1 MINSKT
7 KLSAFLAILLIAAG
21 VCAQDHRHSTAGQPA
36 DKSHANCPMMQ
47 PDKSS
52 GASHSQGHTAHLD
65 EVNARGEQAMGFS
78 QTATTHHFLLSPEG
92 GSIQVETNEPNDQA
106 NRESIRAHLQHIA
119 GMFNAGNFNIPML
132 IHNQVPP
139 GVMTMEQLKGKIT
152 FAYEETGQGG
162 RVRIS
167 TNDRGALAAV
177 HEFLR
182 FQIKDHQTGDSLEMT
197 PR

>member
-7 KLSAFLAILLIAAG
+7 KLWACLVIFLIAVG
-21 VCAQDHRHSTAGQPA
+21 VCAQDHRHSPAGQPA

-52 GASHSQGHTAHLD
+52 DSAHSEGHTAHLD
-65 EVNARGEQAMGFS
+65 DVNARGEKAMGFS
-78 QTATTHHFLLSPEG
+78 QNATTHHFLLSPEG
-92 GSIQVETNEPNDQA
+92 GIIQVETNEPNDKA
-106 NRESIRAHLQHIA
+106 NRQNIREHLKHIA
-119 GMFNAGNFNIPML
+119 AMFGAGNFNIPML
-132 IHNQVPP
+132 VHNQVPP

-167 TNDRGALAAV
+167 TTDREALAAV